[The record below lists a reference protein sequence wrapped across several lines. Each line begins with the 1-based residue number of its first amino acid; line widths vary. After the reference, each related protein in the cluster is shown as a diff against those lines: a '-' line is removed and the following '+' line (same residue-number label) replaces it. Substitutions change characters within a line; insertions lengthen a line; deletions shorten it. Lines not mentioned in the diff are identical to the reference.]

1 MHATADPLLPCRAV
15 RAIRDLRPER
25 QRMEMSVDRQ
35 PEQGA
40 AAGSTRDVVT
50 GMLFVGLLFFILGF
64 VTWLNG
70 SLVPFLKIV
79 CGLNNFQALWVTF
92 AFYIAYTVMALPS
105 AAVLKRTG
113 YKRGM
118 TLGLLLMG
126 VGALLFIPA
135 AQSTRYALFL
145 LALFTLA
152 SGMTLMQTAIN
163 PYIVCLGP
171 RESAAMRISIMGL
184 FNKGAGVV
192 VPLVFTSLM
201 LKDIDGF
208 SHTALDTL
216 APAAREA
223 MRAALA
229 QRLVFPYACMA
240 ALLFAIMVFIHFSS
254 LRELPPETDAGEAQV
269 RRGGVLQ
276 FPQLVLGALALFGYV
291 GVEVIAGDTIGLYGH
306 ELNVAHFGV
315 LTSYTMVCMVLGY
328 LVGVLAIPRW
338 LSQQRALLLS
348 AVLGVLFTVGV
359 TMGSTRDSGIAQ
371 ALLGWTGIAPV
382 PDTVMC
388 LALLGLANAMVWPAI
403 WPLAL
408 QGLGRHTASG
418 AAVLVMAIAGGAL
431 LPLLYGRL
439 ADLTDARAAYWTMLP
454 CYALILWYAAAG
466 HKIRH
471 WRQKGREV

>member
-1 MHATADPLLPCRAV
+1 MEVSANPTEQHSSNS
-15 RAIRDLRPER
+15 IRE
-25 QRMEMSVDRQ
+25 
-35 PEQGA
+35 
-40 AAGSTRDVVT
+40 VVV

-70 SLVPFLKIV
+70 SLIPFLKIV
-79 CGLNNFQALWVTF
+79 CQLSNFQALWVTF

-113 YKRGM
+113 YKKGM
-118 TLGLLLMG
+118 TLGLGIMG
-126 VGALLFIPA
+126 IGALLFIPA
-135 AQSTRYALFL
+135 AQSTRYELFL
-145 LALFTLA
+145 AALFTLA
-152 SGMTLMQTAIN
+152 TGMTLMQTAIN

-184 FNKGAGVV
+184 FNKGAGIV

-201 LKDIDGF
+201 LKDID
-208 SHTALDTL
+208 TASQAVLS
-216 APAAREA
+216 
-223 MRAALA
+223 

-240 ALLFAIMVFIHFSS
+240 AVLFAIMAFIHFSK
-254 LRELPPETDAGEAQV
+254 LREIPPELDDADSRVDATS
-269 RRGGVLQ
+269 VLQ

-306 ELNVAHFGV
+306 ELKVANFGV

-328 LVGVLAIPRW
+328 LVGVAAIPRY
-338 LSQQRALLLS
+338 LSQQRALVLSGLVGILL
-348 AVLGVLFTVGV
+348 TVGV
-359 TMGSTRDSGIAQ
+359 TTGSTTGTGLSQ
-371 ALLGWTGIAPV
+371 VLLGWTGAPLV

-418 AAVLVMAIAGGAL
+418 SAVLVMAIAGGAL
-431 LPLLYGRL
+431 LPLLYGHL
-439 ADLTDARAAYWTMLP
+439 SDVVTARSAYWLLLP
-454 CYALILWYAAAG
+454 CYALILWYAASG
-466 HKIRH
+466 HKIRS
-471 WRQKGREV
+471 WR